1 MDGAAP
7 VLLGEIA
14 ADAGRADDAAVAAAD
29 QHAAGHRDD
38 PALRRVREGRNEGG
52 GSGGTAGQF
61 AAAETPAEDAPGF
74 ALRDLRPQDAGAV
87 LPLEGEEVPAG
98 IKHGGSERLQ
108 FQSAPLLQRPGDDE
122 PR

>member
-61 AAAETPAEDAPGF
+61 AAAEAHAEDAPGF
-74 ALRDLRPQDAGAV
+74 APRDFRPQDAGAR
-87 LPLEGEEVPAG
+87 LPPSGAAGPAR
-98 IKHGGSERLQ
+98 IKHRASERL
-108 FQSAPLLQRPGDDE
+108 PIP
-122 PR
+122 